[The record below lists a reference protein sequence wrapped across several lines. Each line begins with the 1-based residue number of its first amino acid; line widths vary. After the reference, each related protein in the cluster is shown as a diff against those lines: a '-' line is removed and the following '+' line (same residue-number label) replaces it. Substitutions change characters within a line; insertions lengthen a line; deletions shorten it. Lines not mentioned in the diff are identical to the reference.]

1 MRGDT
6 MLKDLIDGFREF
18 RRTNFKQQRG
28 LFRTLAWAGQK
39 PKAALI
45 TCCDS
50 RVDPTLIF
58 AAQPGDLFVIRNVA
72 NLIPPYKPTQD
83 YHGTSAA
90 LEFAVRELGVQLLV
104 VMGHTQCG
112 GVAALPQDRS
122 DEATDF
128 IGHWVSI
135 AEPALAKVRA
145 GLPDDAQPD
154 LPELERAV
162 VRLSLD
168 NLRSFPWIAEAEAQ
182 GKLLLCGMLF
192 DVAEA
197 ELHVLDNGS
206 GQFQPVSPPRPRFHA
221 PLSATTAAAVGSR
234 PDDGGPHT

>member
-1 MRGDT
+1 
-6 MLKDLIDGFREF
+6 MLKDLIEGFREF

-58 AAQPGDLFVIRNVA
+58 AAQPGDLFVVRNVA
-72 NLIPPYKPTQD
+72 NLVPPYKPNQD

-104 VMGHTQCG
+104 VMGHSQCG
-112 GVAALPQDRS
+112 GVAALPKDRS
-122 DEATDF
+122 DQKSDF
-128 IGHWVSI
+128 VDHWMSI
-135 AEPALAKVRA
+135 AEPALTKLRE
-145 GLPDDAQPD
+145 GLPADAETD

-168 NLRSFPWIAEAEAQ
+168 NLRTFPWIAEAERE
-182 GKLLLCGMLF
+182 GRLLLCGMLF
-192 DVAEA
+192 DVADA
-197 ELHVLDNGS
+197 ELHVLDNAT
-206 GQFQPVSPPRPRFHA
+206 GQFQPVSPPRPRFHSTHSA
-221 PLSATTAAAVGSR
+221 LSATAAAAVE
-234 PDDGGPHT
+234 GPAEETAAHT

>member
-1 MRGDT
+1 

-72 NLIPPYKPTQD
+72 NLVPPYKPTQD

-90 LEFAVRELGVQLLV
+90 LEFAVRELEVQLLV

-122 DEATDF
+122 DEKTDF

-135 AEPALAKVRA
+135 AEPALAEARR
-145 GLPDDAQPD
+145 GTPGDAEPD
-154 LPELERAV
+154 LAELERAV

-168 NLRSFPWIAEAEAQ
+168 NLRGFPWIAEAEAQ
-182 GKLLLCGMLF
+182 GKLSLCGMLF

-197 ELHVLDNGS
+197 ELHVLDNAS

-234 PDDGGPHT
+234 DDGTAHT

>member
-1 MRGDT
+1 
-6 MLKDLIDGFREF
+6 MLKDLIEGFREF

-72 NLIPPYKPTQD
+72 NLVPPYKPTQD

-122 DEATDF
+122 DEKTDF
-128 IGHWVSI
+128 ISHWVSI
-135 AEPALAKVRA
+135 AEPALAQARA
-145 GLPDDAQPD
+145 GLPADAQPN
-154 LPELERAV
+154 LAELEKAV

-168 NLRSFPWIAEAEAQ
+168 NLRSFPWITEAERQ

-197 ELHVLDNGS
+197 ELHVLDS
-206 GQFQPVSPPRPRFHA
+206 ATGQFQPVSPPRPRFHA
-221 PLSATTAAAVGSR
+221 AMTATTAAAVGSR
-234 PDDGGPHT
+234 RDDEPARP

>member
-1 MRGDT
+1 M
-6 MLKDLIDGFREF
+6 
-18 RRTNFKQQRG
+18 
-28 LFRTLAWAGQK
+28 FRTLAWAGQK

-58 AAQPGDLFVIRNVA
+58 AAQPGDLFVVRNVA
-72 NLIPPYKPTQD
+72 NLVPPYRPTQD

-122 DEATDF
+122 NETSDF
-128 IGHWVSI
+128 VGHWVSI
-135 AEPALAKVRA
+135 AEPALTQLRA
-145 GLPDDAQPD
+145 GLPEGAQPD
-154 LPELERAV
+154 LAELERAV

-168 NLRSFPWIAEAEAQ
+168 NLRSFPWIAEAERE

-192 DVAEA
+192 DVADA
-197 ELHVLDNGS
+197 ELHVLDNAT

-221 PLSATTAAAVGSR
+221 ALTATTAAAVGRS
-234 PDDGGPHT
+234 DDDASHP

>member
-1 MRGDT
+1 

-58 AAQPGDLFVIRNVA
+58 AAQPGDLFVVRNVA
-72 NLIPPYKPTQD
+72 NLIPPYKPNQD

-104 VMGHTQCG
+104 VMGHSQCG
-112 GVAALPQDRS
+112 GVAALPKDRS
-122 DEATDF
+122 DQKSDF
-128 IGHWVSI
+128 VDHWMKI
-135 AEPALAKVRA
+135 AAPALATLRE
-145 GLPDDAQPD
+145 GLPDGATPD

-168 NLRSFPWIAEAEAQ
+168 NLRSFPWIADAERE
-182 GKLLLCGMLF
+182 GRLSLCGMLF

-197 ELHVLDNGS
+197 ELHVLDNES

-221 PLSATTAAAVGSR
+221 TLSATTAAAVGGAS
-234 PDDGGPHT
+234 DDAVPRT

>member
-1 MRGDT
+1 
-6 MLKDLIDGFREF
+6 MLKDLIEGFREF

-72 NLIPPYKPTQD
+72 NLVPPYQPNKD
-83 YHGTSAA
+83 FHGTSAA
-90 LEFAVRELGVQLLV
+90 LEFAVKELGVQLLV
-104 VMGHTQCG
+104 VMGHSQCG

-122 DEATDF
+122 NKTYDF
-128 IGHWVSI
+128 VTEWVSI
-135 AEPALAKVRA
+135 ADPALTTVRA
-145 GLPDDAQPD
+145 GMSEGAQLD
-154 LPELERAV
+154 LSELEKAV

-168 NLRSFPWIAEAEAQ
+168 NLRTFPWIREAEQ
-182 GKLLLCGMLF
+182 EGRLLLCGMLF
-192 DVAEA
+192 DVADA
-197 ELHVLDNGS
+197 ELHLLDGET
-206 GQFQPVSPPRPRFHA
+206 GLFQPVSPPRPRFHA
-221 PLSATTAAAVGSR
+221 SLSSTTVAAVDQQRRG
-234 PDDGGPHT
+234 DDTAHT

>member
-1 MRGDT
+1 
-6 MLKDLIDGFREF
+6 MLKDLIEGFREF

-58 AAQPGDLFVIRNVA
+58 AAQPGDIFVVRNVA
-72 NLIPPYKPTQD
+72 NLVPPYTPNKD

-112 GVAALPQDRS
+112 GVAALPKDRS
-122 DEATDF
+122 DQNSDF
-128 IGHWVSI
+128 VDHWMSI
-135 AEPALAKVRA
+135 AEPALAKLRA
-145 GLPDDAQPD
+145 GLPAGTDPD

-168 NLRSFPWIAEAEAQ
+168 NLRTFPWIAEAEKA

-192 DVAEA
+192 DVADA
-197 ELHVLDNGS
+197 ELHVLDNAT
-206 GQFQPVSPPRPRFHA
+206 GQFQPVSPPRPRFHSA
-221 PLSATTAAAVGSR
+221 LSATTTAAVSGR
-234 PDDGGPHT
+234 PEDGAAHT